1 MLLTSVSRLTMARHK
16 VIPGFALTLGF
27 TLSYISII
35 ILIPLFF
42 LFIYSTQLSLTEWFK
57 LITSRQFLTALS
69 LSLTTAFA
77 SALLNSFIGLL
88 LAWVI
93 VRYRFY
99 GRKIL
104 DTCIDMPFA
113 LPTAVAGI
121 ALTAIYAKN
130 GIIGQFFS
138 IKIAYTPIGITL
150 AMLFVTLPFV
160 VRTLQPVLESL
171 PKEQEEAAG
180 ILGAT
185 AVKTFI
191 HVILP
196 TILPAWLTGF
206 TLAFA
211 RAIGE
216 YGSVVFIAGNIPFKT
231 EILPLLIVSKLDQYA
246 YDAASAI
253 GICMLTIA
261 FILLF
266 IMNTIQRK
274 FNKALIKH

>member
-1 MLLTSVSRLTMARHK
+1 MSSSTAKISRR
-16 VIPGFALTLGF
+16 VIPGFGLTLGF
-27 TLSYISII
+27 TLTYLSII

-42 LFIYSTQLSLTEWFK
+42 LFIYSTQLSFNGWLK
-57 LITSRQFLTALS
+57 LITSRQFLSALS
-69 LSLTTAFA
+69 LSLMTAFS

-93 VRYRFY
+93 VRYRFW
-99 GRKIL
+99 GRKVI
-104 DTCIDMPFA
+104 DSCIDMPFA

-130 GIIGQFFS
+130 GLIGQFFS

-150 AMLFVTLPFV
+150 ALLFVTLPFV
-160 VRTLQPVLESL
+160 VRTLQPVIEDLS
-171 PKEQEEAAG
+171 KEQEEAAS
-180 ILGAT
+180 ILGASDWQ
-185 AVKTFI
+185 TFI
-191 HVILP
+191 YVILP
-196 TILPAWLTGF
+196 AILPAWLTGF

-211 RAIGE
+211 RGIGE

-246 YDAASAI
+246 YDVASAI

-261 FILLF
+261 FLLLF
-266 IMNTIQRK
+266 ILNMIQK
-274 FNKALIKH
+274 KLNKTGVKAH